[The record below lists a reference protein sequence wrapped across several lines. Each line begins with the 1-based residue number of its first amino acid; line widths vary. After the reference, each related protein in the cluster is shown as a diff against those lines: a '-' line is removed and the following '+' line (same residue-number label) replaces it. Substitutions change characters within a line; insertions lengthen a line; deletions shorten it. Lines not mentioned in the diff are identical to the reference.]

1 MNSIK
6 NSGKRYFWWR
16 LRNDFFTQITIKK
29 LRRSENGDKKAIIY
43 LQMILMT
50 IHQDGYLRYDG
61 IESNISEEIALFL
74 NEPVKIVQ
82 ETIEILKEMNLIE
95 IVEDDFFLPEAQNGI
110 GSECASAERM
120 RRKRARDGKTS
131 QSDNEVTQ
139 ALRKSDNEV
148 TQALQPCDVEKIR
161 EDKEK
166 DKEKDKEI
174 NDGIQMATK
183 CHTRGFHRIDKD
195 RIDKD
200 RIDKKLNSEEIE
212 HSTLSKTSG
221 IVFDAD
227 KIINLF
233 NDICTEYKPVTSSD
247 HYSQQL
253 SNCIID
259 GYKESDYVQAF
270 NKANKSDYLKTY
282 PADFGWILDHLKEI
296 KNGEY
301 DTYGKE

>member
-1 MNSIK
+1 M

-74 NEPVKIVQ
+74 NEPVKVVQ
-82 ETIEILKEMNLIE
+82 ETIEVLKEMNLIE

-120 RRKRARDGKTS
+120 RRKRARDEKAS

-139 ALRKSDNEV
+139 VLRQSDNEV
-148 TQALQPCDVEKIR
+148 TQTLHPCDVEKIREDKIR

-166 DKEKDKEI
+166 DKEKEMLSKV
-174 NDGIQMATK
+174 ND
-183 CHTRGFHRIDKD
+183 
-195 RIDKD
+195 
-200 RIDKKLNSEEIE
+200 EEIE

-221 IVFDAD
+221 ILFDPD

-233 NDICTEYKPVTSSD
+233 NDICTKYKPVTSSTP
-247 HYSQQL
+247 HSQQL
-253 SNCIID
+253 SNCIIK

-270 NKANKSDYLKTY
+270 NKANKSDYLITY
-282 PADFGWILDHLKEI
+282 PADFDWILEHLEEI
-296 KNGEY
+296 KKGDY
-301 DTYGKE
+301 DTYRKE